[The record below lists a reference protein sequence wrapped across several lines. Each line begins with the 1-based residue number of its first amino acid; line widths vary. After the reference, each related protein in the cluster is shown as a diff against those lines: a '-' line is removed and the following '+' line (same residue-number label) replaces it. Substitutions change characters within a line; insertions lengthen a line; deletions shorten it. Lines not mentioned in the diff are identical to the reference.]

1 MLVRSVRPSDFSN
14 ICKFVAITFANHE
27 PMCHALKITE
37 DDIID
42 TFNEVLNECCNQ
54 KLSSLI
60 EHDNKVVSVSLLLP
74 YKTYNEIQITHLPLS
89 IEPLVN
95 ILNILSNTHIP
106 ANIDEEKTL
115 YHFIVGTDI
124 KHANK
129 GYSRQ
134 VINHSYGNAINNKY
148 NHVIADAT
156 NIVSQKILSKYFN
169 FQEHTKSSYHDFEC
183 FKNITCTQ
191 YVKRMFTKL

>member
-14 ICKFVAITFANHE
+14 ICKFVASTSANQE
-27 PMCHALKITE
+27 PTCRALKITE
-37 DDIID
+37 DDINY
-42 TFNEVLNECCNQ
+42 TFNEVVSKCCTQ
-54 KLSSLI
+54 TLSSLI

-74 YKTYNEIQITHLPLS
+74 YKTYNETQITHLPLC
-89 IEPLVN
+89 IQPLVN
-95 ILNILSNTHIP
+95 ILSILSNTHIP
-106 ANIDEEKTL
+106 VNINEEQTV

-134 VINHSYGNAINNKY
+134 VIKHSYANAINSKY
-148 NHVIADAT
+148 NYVIADAT

-169 FQEHTKSSYHDFEC
+169 YQEHTKLSYREFEC